1 MEAPKEIK
9 KKQMTLMHKR
19 YFASFIMGGAS
30 YRSFREEHKRI
41 LKIDTSRSTYTRIKK
56 DSKKILE
63 SVTHR
68 SKRTTYTT
76 KNKEEKIKFEK
87 HVKEVILNCYNI

>member
-1 MEAPKEIK
+1 MERPKEIK
-9 KKQMTLMHKR
+9 KEQMTLMHKR

-41 LKIDTSRSTYTRIKK
+41 LKNDTSRSTYARIKR

-68 SKRTTYTT
+68 TKRTSYTT
-76 KNKEEKIKFEK
+76 KNQDEKKKFEL
-87 HVKEVILNCYNI
+87 HVKEVILNC